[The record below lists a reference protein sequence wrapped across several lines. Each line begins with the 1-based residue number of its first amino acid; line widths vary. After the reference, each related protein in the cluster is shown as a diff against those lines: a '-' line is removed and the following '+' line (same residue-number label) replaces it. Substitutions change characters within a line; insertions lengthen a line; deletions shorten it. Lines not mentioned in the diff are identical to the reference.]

1 MGVVVW
7 LGAMRTGQQERSE
20 GDTGLEA
27 ARERS
32 AVPHPR
38 EILNIEHDRLWKG
51 HERNIA
57 LKKWGPEVEFEIL
70 RDLELGF

>member
-7 LGAMRTGQQERSE
+7 LGAMRMRQQERSGE
-20 GDTGLEA
+20 ETAIEA
-27 ARERS
+27 SWERS

-38 EILNIEHDRLWKG
+38 EILKIEHDRLWKG
-51 HERNIA
+51 HERNVA
-57 LKKWGPEVEFEIL
+57 LEKWRPEVEFEIL